1 MNECLLCS
9 RFRYSILSAMQS
21 YGLIFNADKL
31 LLGLVAITGD
41 NLSHSGVTRAS
52 DFLTQ
57 CFPFLYSAP
66 FVNTYESAHGTL
78 SKQSN

>member
-1 MNECLLCS
+1 MNECLFCS
-9 RFRYSILSAMQS
+9 RFRYSILSALQS

-31 LLGLVAITGD
+31 LLGLVAITGN

-57 CFPFLYSAP
+57 CFPYLYSAP
-66 FVNTYESAHGTL
+66 FVNTYESTHSTL

>member
-1 MNECLLCS
+1 MNECLLYS

-41 NLSHSGVTRAS
+41 KL
-52 DFLTQ
+52 
-57 CFPFLYSAP
+57 
-66 FVNTYESAHGTL
+66 
-78 SKQSN
+78 

>member
-21 YGLIFNADKL
+21 YGLIFNADKF

-57 CFPFLYSAP
+57 CTSFLHSYA
-66 FVNTYESAHGTL
+66 FVNTYESVYGTY

>member
-9 RFRYSILSAMQS
+9 RFRYSILSALQS

-31 LLGLVAITGD
+31 LLGLVAITGN
-41 NLSHSGVTRAS
+41 NLSYSGFTRAS

-57 CFPFLYSAP
+57 CTSFLHPAP
-66 FVNTYESAHGTL
+66 FINTYESTHGAL

>member
-41 NLSHSGVTRAS
+41 NLSYSGVTRAS

-57 CFPFLYSAP
+57 CTSFLHSYA
-66 FVNTYESAHGTL
+66 FVNTYESVYDTY
-78 SKQSN
+78 SK

>member
-1 MNECLLCS
+1 MFCS
-9 RFRYSILSAMQS
+9 CFRYSILSVMQS

-41 NLSHSGVTRAS
+41 NLSYSGFIRAS

-57 CFPFLYSAP
+57 CFPFLYAAP
-66 FVNTYESAHGTL
+66 FISTCESAHGTL